1 MVSVLVFVLD
11 VTGGQCGI
19 TLSVLIERPVVN
31 LFLRLEQAFGFIHR
45 PYHAAAS
52 HTAQV
57 RSNARLIAEIQIFV
71 LTLGQCQVYVVL
83 HLADGVAVGQCQVP
97 TPGFQFAEVH
107 VGHVA
112 VHTGRRWVEIRR
124 GCCDFIR
131 FVTPIVFEGQA
142 EAVVPE
148 TQVCSDVIVMRLS
161 PRQFGIGIIACRH
174 DDARTVIPPDV
185 ITLSCRLYISEQ
197 VRVLSDQSVIAE
209 QTCGSPELDIG
220 EHLLFP
226 VLKNVSLD
234 STHEADTEGK
244 KPHR

>member
-1 MVSVLVFVLD
+1 MIAVLVFVLD
-11 VTGGQCGI
+11 VAGSQCGVA
-19 TLSVLIERPVVN
+19 LSVLIERPVVN

-57 RSNARLIAEIQIFV
+57 RSNARLIAEIQIFI
-71 LTLGQCQVYVVL
+71 LTLGQCQIYVVL
-83 HLADGVAVGQCQVP
+83 HFADGVAVGQCQVP

-112 VHTGRRWVEIRR
+112 VHAGRGRVEIGR
-124 GCCDFIR
+124 GGCDFVR

-148 TQVCSDVIVMRLS
+148 PQVGSDVIVVRLS

-174 DDARTVIPPDV
+174 DDARTVITSYV
-185 ITLSCRLYISEQ
+185 ITLSCRLYISE
-197 VRVLSDQSVIAE
+197 
-209 QTCGSPELDIG
+209 
-220 EHLLFP
+220 
-226 VLKNVSLD
+226 
-234 STHEADTEGK
+234 
-244 KPHR
+244 